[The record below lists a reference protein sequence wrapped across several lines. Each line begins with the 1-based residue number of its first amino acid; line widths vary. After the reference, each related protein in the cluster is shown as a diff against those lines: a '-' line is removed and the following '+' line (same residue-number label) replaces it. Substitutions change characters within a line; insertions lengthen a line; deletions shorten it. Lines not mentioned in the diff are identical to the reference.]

1 MTDYRTALALTG
13 LALGALSAPAM
24 AQDGGDLMS
33 LDGSA
38 LRDAID
44 MRYQAAIAAS
54 NDSAIVNADDPR
66 YLWAIDAKAQ
76 CGIALGYL
84 KSGTKDPVSIGKCD
98 DAYQRMMMVPRPRV
112 VQTPT
117 PTPTPQPECE
127 RPVIGAIFFDFDS
140 AVPPASARDTLSFVR
155 GNYQQCGWNAF
166 VVTGHTDRSGSDAYN
181 DGLSQRRAQAIADEM
196 GAMGVPA
203 SMIETR
209 ARGES
214 EPRVP
219 TPDGVRN
226 PQNRRVEIEV
236 R

>member
-44 MRYQAAIAAS
+44 MRYQAAITTS

-98 DAYQRMMMVPRPRV
+98 DAYQRMMMVPRQRIIEKPE
-112 VQTPT
+112 
-117 PTPTPQPECE
+117 PTPQPECE